1 MSRVFSRTIVIGI
14 SILLIVLLSGIVVA
28 QDREV
33 GPITQAIIDR
43 GELICGVNAVVAGF
57 GFQDPATGE
66 YSGFDVDFCR
76 AVAAAIL
83 GDANAVTFRPLT
95 AAERQAAIQSGE
107 IDMMSRNT
115 TWTLSRDV
123 DWGAIFGPTT
133 FYDGQGIM
141 TLAEFDV
148 TTFAELDGSTVCVQ
162 AGTTTELNITDYISA
177 QGLDIEILVLPDAN
191 STWEAYISG
200 RCESWTTDKS
210 GLAAFRS
217 NNAEN
222 PADHV
227 ILTETLSKEPLGP
240 LSPQS
245 DPQFAEIVTWTVFGL
260 IQAEE
265 FGITSEN
272 VMEFV
277 QGEDE
282 SDEAYAERVG
292 PDVARFLGEGGNL
305 SGEYLGLDNDFK
317 VTVISQ
323 VGNYG
328 EIYERNLTP
337 IGLERAGSLNALWTE
352 GGLLYAMPFR

>member
-1 MSRVFSRTIVIGI
+1 MSRVLSRFTIIAI
-14 SILLIVLLSGIVVA
+14 SILLVVVLSGAVIA
-28 QDREV
+28 QQREV

-43 GELICGVNAVVAGF
+43 GEVICGVNAVVAGF

-66 YSGFDVDFCR
+66 YSGFDVDICR
-76 AVAAAIL
+76 AVAAAVL
-83 GDANAVTFRPLT
+83 GDANAITFRPLT

-107 IDMMSRNT
+107 IDLMSRNT

-133 FYDGQGIM
+133 FFDGQGIM
-141 TLAEFDV
+141 TLAEFGVD
-148 TTFAELDGSTVCVQ
+148 TFAELDGSTTCVQ
-162 AGTTTELNITDYISA
+162 AGTTTELNITDYITA
-177 QGLDIEILVLPDAN
+177 QGLDIDILVLPDAN
-191 STWEAYISG
+191 STWEAYIAG

-210 GLAAFRS
+210 GLAAFRI

-227 ILTETLSKEPLGP
+227 LLAETLSKEPLGP

-245 DPQFAEIVTWTVFGL
+245 DTQFAEIIAWTVFGL

-272 VMEFV
+272 IDDFLNS
-277 QGEDE
+277 ED
-282 SDEAYAERVG
+282 
-292 PDVARFLGEGGNL
+292 PDIQRFLGLENNL
-305 SGEYLGLDNDFK
+305 SGEYLGLENDFM
-317 VTVISQ
+317 VTVIRQ

-328 EIYERNLTP
+328 EIYERNLAP
-337 IGLERAGSLNALWTE
+337 LGLERAGSLNALWTE